1 MIIEQSVRS
10 YMEDNDILG
19 ESQGTFRWDRRTE
32 DNIFTL
38 QGICALRKSK
48 KGKTLL
54 AFLDLSKAFA
64 RVWRE
69 GLFYLLWKNG
79 IQGKCWKLLRSLYSN
94 VSNKVLFG
102 EFESDW
108 FDQEFGLKQ
117 GCVLSPTLFSI
128 LMNDLVSMLSEQN
141 LGVNLASD
149 IINCLLFADDIVL
162 MGKSEQEL
170 QTLLNITARLASKWN
185 LTFYSKKSKVM
196 VIGQKIDKLKRWDLG
211 NDLIEETNVYK

>member
-1 MIIEQSVRS
+1 
-10 YMEDNDILG
+10 MEDNGILG
-19 ESQGTFRWDRRTE
+19 EAQGTFRWDRRTE

-48 KGKTLL
+48 KAGKTLL

-108 FDQEFGLKQ
+108 FDREFGLKQ
-117 GCVLSPTLFSI
+117 GCVLSPTLFSV

-170 QTLLNITARLASKWN
+170 QTLLNITARFASKWN
-185 LTFYSKKSKVM
+185 LKFNSKKSKVM
-196 VIGQKIDKLKRWDLG
+196 VISQKIDKLKRWDLG
-211 NDLIEETNVYK
+211 NDLTEETNVYK